1 MTTDEAGLEA
11 KATEF
16 ADTLTA
22 LTRGVLGPDS
32 PRFSA
37 ITRGTRILVAPLE
50 QDGVSVAS
58 IPVTIDQVPCLQLH
72 VQHLCCWDTAGQ
84 YLATDKA
91 DVKVFFEN
99 TNLEPLLRYEYV
111 RKSRNPP
118 GAHLQVHAHRDE
130 LAYLLRLAERKQST
144 PSGKF
149 RRGKL
154 PRISEI
160 HFPVGGHRF
169 RPGLE
174 DVLLLLE
181 REFAIDVQPGWRKI
195 VDAETQKWRLL
206 QLRAAVR
213 DAPDVAAAVLRDH
226 LGYTVIP
233 PESEGLPA
241 PRPAAE
247 KDSRLFWP

>member
-1 MTTDEAGLEA
+1 MTTDEVSLET

-16 ADTLTA
+16 ADTLTT

-32 PRFSA
+32 PPFSA
-37 ITRGTRILVAPLE
+37 SNSGTRVLVAPLE
-50 QDGVSVAS
+50 EDGETVTR

-72 VQHLCCWDTAGQ
+72 VQHFCCWDTAGQ
-84 YLATDKA
+84 YLATDRA
-91 DVKVFFEN
+91 DVKVFFESS
-99 TNLEPLLRYEYV
+99 LEPLLRYEYV
-111 RKSRNPP
+111 RKWKNPP

-181 REFAIDVQPGWRKI
+181 REFAIDVEPGWRKI

-213 DAPDVAAAVLRDH
+213 DAPDIAAAVLRDH

-233 PESEGLPA
+233 PESESLPA